1 MRPGPAHRAAAALWL
16 AMSAGSLLTV
26 TAAGHVHAEPAE
38 TAASSVA
45 NGGAVDSPV
54 TVVATHYVKLGCRAA
69 FEALI
74 NETFEHSRGIAGDPS
89 AAIVQPSQPNSRA
102 YTVIVRFNRT
112 SDYRRWLDSPERA
125 AFFDRVE
132 QLVDGPPNPQ
142 LRSGMEVWV
151 TPPDQAGSAAPD
163 PYKTIAVTF
172 LALYPTYMLS
182 SVVLAPVMTGW
193 PLYATA
199 AVRSGLSISL
209 AGLGVIQ
216 LVSYTLQDWLFPPP
230 AACRAG

>member
-1 MRPGPAHRAAAALWL
+1 LWL
-16 AMSAGSLLTV
+16 ALSAGGLLTV
-26 TAAGHVHAEPAE
+26 TAPGHLHAEPAAS
-38 TAASSVA
+38 AAPSA
-45 NGGAVDSPV
+45 PTGGAAESPV
-54 TVVATHYVKLGCRAA
+54 TVVATHYVKPGCKTA
-69 FEALI
+69 FETLI
-74 NETFEHSRGIAGDPS
+74 NETFEHNRGIAGDPS

-112 SDYRRWLDSPERA
+112 TDYRRWLDSPERA
-125 AFFDRVE
+125 VFFDRVE
-132 QLVDGPPNPQ
+132 QLADGPPNPQ

-151 TPPDQAGSAAPD
+151 TPPDLAGAGAPD

-182 SVVLAPVMTGW
+182 SVVLAPVMAGW

-199 AVRSGLSISL
+199 AVRSGLAISL

-216 LVSYTLQDWLFPPP
+216 LVSHTFQGWLFPPP